1 MVAEGWRMLEAIS
14 HHVGQPQGKET
25 AGEKKRVDFIL
36 HSLHA
41 AIPVHGEHQRAVSPC
56 ILHFLK

>member
-41 AIPVHGEHQRAVSPC
+41 TIPVHGEHQRARKA
-56 ILHFLK
+56 L